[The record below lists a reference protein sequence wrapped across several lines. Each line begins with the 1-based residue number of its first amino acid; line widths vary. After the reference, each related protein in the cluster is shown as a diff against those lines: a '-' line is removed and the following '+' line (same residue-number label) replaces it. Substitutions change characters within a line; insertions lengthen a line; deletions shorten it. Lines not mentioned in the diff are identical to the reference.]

1 MDLFTRCPGC
11 QTVFRVTTRQLQS
24 SGGQVRCGQ
33 CQCVFDAFATLTARD
48 PQIVEP
54 ESVEVPDVSGPRA
67 ETLGPSAQ
75 SIVTPGTQPSG
86 VAPEPVASDYDWEFR
101 IPEPPRHTAAWTGL
115 ALILL
120 LGLVAQSAY
129 AFRTDVMIFLPQSRD
144 YFLRFCDYLGCE
156 AGSPKLASA
165 LHIDAS
171 DLNAVDP
178 ARPNEIQLLL
188 SVRNRAAFDLAYPAF
203 ELTLTNASEQPIA
216 RRVFLPSE
224 YLAQG
229 IPSTGIKAGGDLGIQ
244 LYLDTGTLRATGYRV
259 YLFYQ

>member
-1 MDLFTRCPGC
+1 MDLFTRCPEC

-48 PQIVEP
+48 PQIAP
-54 ESVEVPDVSGPRA
+54 ETGDVPDVSGPSGESGGSPA
-67 ETLGPSAQ
+67 PSIA
-75 SIVTPGTQPSG
+75 TPAVKPSS

-101 IPEPPRHTAAWTGL
+101 IPEPPRHTAAWIGL

-120 LGLVAQSAY
+120 LELGVQAAY
-129 AFRTDVMIFLPQSRD
+129 AFRTDVMVLLPQSRD
-144 YFLRFCDYLGCE
+144 YFMRFCDYLGCD

-171 DLNAVDP
+171 DLNAIDP

-188 SVRNRAAFDLAYPAF
+188 SVRNRAPIELAYPSF
-203 ELTLTNASEQPIA
+203 ELTLTNASEQAIA
-216 RRVFLPSE
+216 RRVFSPSD
-224 YLAQG
+224 YLASG
-229 IPSTGIKAGGDLGIQ
+229 TSSTGINAGGDLGIQ
-244 LYLDTGTLRATGYRV
+244 LYLDTGTLRANGYRV

>member
-48 PQIVEP
+48 PQI
-54 ESVEVPDVSGPRA
+54 ESENVEVPDVSGPQVESSSA
-67 ETLGPSAQ
+67 SAQ
-75 SIVTPGTQPSG
+75 SIATPGVKPS
-86 VAPEPVASDYDWEFR
+86 VAAPEPVASDYDWEFR
-101 IPEPPRHTAAWTGL
+101 IPEPPRHTAAWIGL

-120 LGLVAQSAY
+120 LGLVVQSAY

-144 YFLRFCDYLGCE
+144 YFMRFCDYLGCE
-156 AGSPKLASA
+156 GGSPKLASA

-216 RRVFLPSE
+216 RRVFLPSD
-224 YLAQG
+224 YLASAT
-229 IPSTGIKAGGDLGIQ
+229 PSTGIKAGGDLGVQ

>member
-33 CQCVFDAFATLTARD
+33 CRCVFDAFATLTARD
-48 PQIVEP
+48 PQIET
-54 ESVEVPDVSGPRA
+54 ENVEVPDVSGPEA
-67 ETLGPSAQ
+67 ESGGPSAQ
-75 SIVTPGTQPSG
+75 SIATPVPKPSG

-101 IPEPPRHTAAWTGL
+101 VPEPPRHTGAWIGL

-120 LGLVAQSAY
+120 MGLMVQSAY
-129 AFRTDVMIFLPQSRD
+129 AFRTDVIIFLPQSRD
-144 YFLRFCDYLGCE
+144 YFMRFCDYLGCE
-156 AGSPKLASA
+156 GGSPKLASA

-178 ARPNEIQLLL
+178 ARPHEIQLLL

-216 RRVFLPSE
+216 RRVFLPSD
-224 YLAQG
+224 YLASVN
-229 IPSTGIKAGGDLGIQ
+229 PSTGIKAGGDLGIQ

>member
-1 MDLFTRCPGC
+1 MDLFTRCPEC

-24 SGGQVRCGQ
+24 SSGQVRCGQ

-48 PQIVEP
+48 PQVES
-54 ESVEVPDVSGPRA
+54 ENVETAEVSGQQV
-67 ETLGPSAQ
+67 ESGSPSIQPLA
-75 SIVTPGTQPSG
+75 TPAVKPVG
-86 VAPEPVASDYDWEFR
+86 VAPEPVASDYDWEFS
-101 IPEPPRHTAAWTGL
+101 IPEPPRHTAAWIGL

-120 LGLVAQSAY
+120 LGLVAQAAY

-144 YFLRFCDYLGCE
+144 YFTRFCDYLGCE
-156 AGSPKLASA
+156 GGSTKLASA

-188 SVRNRAAFDLAYPAF
+188 SVRNRSSFDLAYPAF

-216 RRVFLPSE
+216 RRVFLPAE
-224 YLAQG
+224 YLASA